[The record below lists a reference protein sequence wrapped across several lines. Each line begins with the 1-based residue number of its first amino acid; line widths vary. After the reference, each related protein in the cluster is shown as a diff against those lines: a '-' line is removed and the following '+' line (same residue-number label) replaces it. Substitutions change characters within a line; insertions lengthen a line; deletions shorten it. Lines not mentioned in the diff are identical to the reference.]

1 MTKRVLVE
9 DCIELD
15 INRLN
20 RLGYLV
26 HGRPSAAGI
35 GWGKFLVRCEHDG
48 GSSLTLRFPDGRSQ
62 RLMLVR
68 IPMPIGGGARWMFH
82 LGTRRAVK
90 LYMPPGGDLF
100 RSRAAWGLDWRCR
113 HLSIRRRREERVNKL
128 LMRMG
133 PVFDHFRP
141 HGMWRSKWE
150 RKVVEL
156 ELLRHKARNYGR
168 NERQQERI
176 KSKRLESAT

>member
-1 MTKRVLVE
+1 MTKRPLVE

-20 RLGYLV
+20 RLGYLR
-26 HGRPSAAGI
+26 HGIPSAATI
-35 GWGKFLVRCEHDG
+35 GWGKFTVRCEHDG
-48 GSSLTLRFPDGRSQ
+48 RSSLTLRYPDGRSQ
-62 RLMLVR
+62 RLMVVR
-68 IPMPIGGGARWMFH
+68 IPQYLGGHRWMFH
-82 LGTRRAVK
+82 LGTRHAVK

-113 HLSIRRRREERVNKL
+113 HLSVRRRREERVNKL

-176 KSKRLESAT
+176 KSKRLEGAT